1 MESQV
6 PQNSQTPS
14 VALGNNNQEIEIGT
28 SVIYG
33 LHGRCTVTGVET
45 RSLGGDTQRF
55 YKLEKQ
61 KSPLSR
67 STRQE
72 PAIWLPVSSANS
84 RGLRSPMNQTD
95 VDTAFQIFSSREYYF
110 SLKDQWN
117 VAQEKIEAAIRTE
130 GSTGMAKALSFLF
143 VLKKRQVVAS
153 SEVTKL
159 SEAIQKN
166 FNREVTEITG
176 ETAKQIE
183 DKMNKAMKSKL
194 LADQ

>member
-1 MESQV
+1 MESQL
-6 PQNSQTPS
+6 P
-14 VALGNNNQEIEIGT
+14 EIEIGT
-28 SVIYG
+28 AVIYG

-72 PAIWLPVSSANS
+72 PAIWLPVSSAGQ
-84 RGLRSPMNQTD
+84 RGLRPPMTQAD
-95 VDTAFQIFSSREYYF
+95 IDAAFLIFANREYYY

-117 VAQEKIEAAIRTE
+117 SVQEKMETAIRTE
-130 GSTGMAKALSFLF
+130 GSIGMAKALSFLF
-143 VLKKRQVVAS
+143 VLKKRQVVPHT
-153 SEVTKL
+153 EVAKL

-166 FNREVTEITG
+166 FNREVSEITG

-183 DKMNKAMKSKL
+183 DKMNKAMKQKL
-194 LADQ
+194 LADN